1 MKPKQTSSPHTSNM
15 SFSPQTSSMSSS
27 PRTSNMSATSLK
39 RAQPSS
45 NQLLP
50 TSNQLL
56 PTSNDHDQFNVFLNN
71 AKTNVPSNFNTNA
84 PPNSFQTNVKSNS
97 TSNSFQPNA
106 KSNFQVKNNQYIKP
120 GVQVQN
126 NQNQQCSGKFTK
138 DDLLN
143 QIRNNNY
150 VFRPTEVTRKV
161 KCKK

>member
-1 MKPKQTSSPHTSNM
+1 MNPKQPMSS
-15 SFSPQTSSMSSS
+15 SPQTSSMSSS

-50 TSNQLL
+50 TSNQLQ
-56 PTSNDHDQFNVFLNN
+56 PTSNEQHDGFNVFLKN
-71 AKTNVPSNFNTNA
+71 AKTNVPSTSVNFNTNA

-106 KSNFQVKNNQYIKP
+106 KSNFQVINNQYIKP
-120 GVQVQN
+120 GVQN

>member
-1 MKPKQTSSPHTSNM
+1 MKPKQPMSS
-15 SFSPQTSSMSSS
+15 SPQTSSMSSS

-71 AKTNVPSNFNTNA
+71 AKTNVPSTSVNFNTNA

-106 KSNFQVKNNQYIKP
+106 KSNFQVINNQYIKP
-120 GVQVQN
+120 GVQN